1 MFMCL
6 YLIEKN
12 MSKIVLLDNIRSM
25 QNVGAIFRNADGSG
39 FDKLILTWYTPFP
52 PRNDISKTA
61 LWSQTWIDWEYYENW
76 WEILN
81 KLKKDW
87 YKIYSV
93 ELTEDAIDYT
103 KLFEENNENIVLI
116 MWNEVSWVSKDFL
129 DLSDKKVII
138 PMRWKKESLNV
149 SVAAW
154 IVMYAI

>member
-1 MFMCL
+1 
-6 YLIEKN
+6 
-12 MSKIVLLDNIRSM
+12 MSKIILLDNIRSM

-52 PRNDISKTA
+52 PRSDISKTA
-61 LWSQTWIDWEYYENW
+61 LQAETWIDWEYFEDSL
-76 WEILN
+76 EVIK

-87 YKIYSV
+87 YNIYSV
-93 ELTEDAIDYT
+93 ELTDDAIEYT
-103 KLFEENNENIVLI
+103 KLFDENNENIVLI
-116 MWNEVSWVSKDFL
+116 MWNEVKWVSQELL